1 MKTANKT
8 GMSPEVTTL
17 ARLFLHACRTH
28 RKPDRMLVKR
38 SGAWQRLSSEEIE
51 SSVRRLSLGFRD
63 LGLKPGDRVAL
74 LSRNRPEWVM
84 VDFAVLSTG
93 GVTVPIYT
101 SLPPDLVRYIVDNSG
116 AKTVVCEDLDLWKKL
131 EAVRSGLPA
140 VANVVLLEGDAP
152 AGTLTLA
159 DVLERGR
166 RLEERDPGLFE
177 RLAEA
182 VLPGDLASIIYTSGT
197 TGSPKGVMLS
207 HDNFIANIRSLT
219 VIIDFRSDDTA
230 LSFLPLSHVLE
241 RTATFIFVLQGST
254 IAFAESVESVG
265 ADLLEVR
272 PTIVI
277 SVPRLFEKIYARV
290 IDQVLTGSRL
300 KRAAFVWA
308 LETGKRAMAKSLA
321 GEPVPNAL
329 AFKRGLARK
338 LVFSKITSRTGGR
351 MRFFVCGGA
360 PISTDIVEF
369 FRAMG
374 LIILPGYGLTET
386 SPVLTGST
394 LDDFRFGT
402 VGKVIPDVELRIAE
416 DGEILARGPNVMMG
430 YYKNEDATREA
441 MAGGWFHT
449 GDIGRFDDEGFLV
462 ITDRKKDIIVTSGG
476 KNVAPQPIESLIQ
489 MSPFV
494 ANVVVV
500 GSSRKFVSAL
510 IVPDFDKLEAHA
522 RAKGIAFGDR
532 AELCG
537 RPEVADFLLAEVN
550 RATPGLAP
558 YERIKKIIVL
568 DRDFEIGM
576 GEVTPTLK
584 VRRNIVEQRYADLID
599 SLYRD
604 G

>member
-1 MKTANKT
+1 
-8 GMSPEVTTL
+8 
-17 ARLFLHACRTH
+17 
-28 RKPDRMLVKR
+28 MLVKR
-38 SGAWQRLSSEEIE
+38 SGAWQPLSSDEVE

-152 AGTLTLA
+152 EGTLTLT

-177 RLAEA
+177 RSAEA

-197 TGSPKGVMLS
+197 TGPPKGVMLS

-219 VIIDFRSDDTA
+219 VVIDFRSDDTA

-241 RTATFIFVLQGST
+241 RTATFIFILQGST
-254 IAFAESVESVG
+254 IAFAESVEAVG
-265 ADLLEVR
+265 ANLLEVR

-321 GEPVPNAL
+321 GEPVPKAL

-360 PISTDIVEF
+360 PLSTDIVEF

-441 MAGGWFHT
+441 MTGGWFHT

-476 KNVAPQPIESLIQ
+476 KNIAPQPIESLIQ

-510 IVPDFDKLEAHA
+510 IVPDFDKLEAHG

-537 RPEVADFLLAEVN
+537 RPEVVDFLLAEVN

-568 DRDFEIGM
+568 DRDFEIGK

>member
-38 SGAWQRLSSEEIE
+38 IGAWQPLSSEEIE

-84 VDFAVLSTG
+84 IDFAVLSTG

-140 VANVVLLEGDAP
+140 VANVVLLDGDAP

-177 RLAEA
+177 RSAEA

-219 VIIDFRSDDTA
+219 VVIDFRSDDTA

-254 IAFAESVESVG
+254 IAFAESVEAVG

-321 GEPVPNAL
+321 GEPVPKAL

-360 PISTDIVEF
+360 PLSTDIVEF

-394 LDDFRFGT
+394 LDDFRLGT

-489 MSPFV
+489 MSPFI